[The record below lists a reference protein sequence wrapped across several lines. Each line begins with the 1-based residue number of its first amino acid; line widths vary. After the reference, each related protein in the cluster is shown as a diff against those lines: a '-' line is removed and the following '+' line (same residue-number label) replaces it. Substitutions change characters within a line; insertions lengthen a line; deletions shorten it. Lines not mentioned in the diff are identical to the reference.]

1 MHECE
6 PECMY
11 AHTTYAEAL
20 VSQDSVEYTATRFSS
35 SFALGAG
42 KQTFVLYIN
51 TKNSKLLS
59 HLSHH
64 SDGSLKRK

>member
-1 MHECE
+1 
-6 PECMY
+6 MY

>member
-1 MHECE
+1 
-6 PECMY
+6 MY

-64 SDGSLKRK
+64 GDGSLKRK